1 MIKSK
6 LHKGV
11 NPRFYYRQNKTKQEI
26 DLIIDRP
33 DGPVAFEIKSGMT
46 MNESY
51 FTNLKYWQRLTG
63 EKAGNMNVIYGG
75 DTMLK
80 TSNGNYISWN
90 KLDDLDI

>member
-1 MIKSK
+1 MSE
-6 LHKGV
+6 GV
-11 NPRFYYRQNKTKQEI
+11 NPRFYYWQNKTKQEI
-26 DLIIDRP
+26 DLIVDRP

-90 KLDDLDI
+90 KLYDLDI